1 MKVDAPGRT
10 VYGVVTD
17 GFAYSDL
24 VTPIHAVIGADFDD
38 PFNARDV
45 ERTVADIEARIAEL
59 FPVVTRVY
67 IRPVGSS
74 GADV

>member
-1 MKVDAPGRT
+1 MTEVLTVHQAP
-10 VYGVVTD
+10 D
-17 GFAYSDL
+17 MIL
-24 VTPIHAVIGADFDD
+24 AVIGADFDD
-38 PFNARDV
+38 TINARDV